1 MRLKNRTLLAFP
13 ASLFSRLTLVLLAG
27 LLAAQA
33 ISMWLQSDERAA
45 VVSQA
50 RGQNFAD
57 RIAEAVRVLEAAD
70 PAQREVIAPTLQA
83 NGVQARLIAAGE
95 AFSNVPHGQIQA
107 MVAARLGGERELRS
121 AGGGMQQRGNP
132 VRSFDLRLRD
142 GQWVRITAGLEA
154 PAPALP
160 SKLIVQLL
168 ASLVVVIAVVL
179 FAVRQVST
187 PLKQLADAADSLGLD
202 LDAPPLAEQ
211 GSTETRRAAQAFN
224 RMQARIRRLV
234 DERSRALAA
243 VSHDLRTPLTRLRLR
258 TELVDDDA
266 LREQMAKDLEAMAAM
281 LDATLGYLRGLQES
295 EQPCRIDM
303 NALLQ
308 SLAEDALVVGREI
321 RVEGQALS
329 PYTGRLTAL
338 RRALQNLIDNA
349 IKYGQGAQ
357 IRIEDDATVL
367 RITVEDRGPGIPAE
381 QLARVTEPYYRV
393 DASRSRETGGI
404 GLGLSIVKDIALL
417 HGGELILA
425 NRPGGGLAASLVL
438 PRQHSA

>member
-1 MRLKNRTLLAFP
+1 MCLKNRALLAFP

-27 LLAAQA
+27 LLVAQA

-45 VVSQA
+45 VVLQA

-70 PAQREVIAPTLQA
+70 PAQREVIAPTLQT

-160 SKLIVQLL
+160 SKLIAQLL

-179 FAVRQVST
+179 FAVRQVSA

-234 DERSRALAA
+234 DERARALAA

-438 PRQHSA
+438 PRP